1 MGPRRRPRGHA
12 APASANL
19 PDGKLDVFG
28 AELRLDAN
36 MYGYFYAGFSQI
48 NADDAVTVAPA
59 IEVLHAYGGGQF
71 NLGVTDNYL
80 DTRVVLRAIS
90 GRSRAAHFCSG
101 GNGAVNS
108 ILAQYEFSVANLLT
122 NLESPGTRFW
132 GEGRDFSIA
141 LYGMYN
147 KVESENKCD
156 LAADPTCNRATDMD
170 GVSKLKFGTD
180 LAFSALSW
188 FGVGTR
194 FDRVQ
199 PNSRIPEQSFSVLSP
214 RLIFRSKWVTHE
226 EIQLQYSRYMYNQR
240 TCEVFNIGGDR
251 HRQSPGWRDSCRRRL
266 RSRRRT
272 LRAAADF
279 SGASGRLRL
288 YVAERRSRRA
298 RPTAPTSTCSR
309 FKRACGGDRLS
320 RQSTKPEAQQ

>member
-1 MGPRRRPRGHA
+1 M
-12 APASANL
+12 
-19 PDGKLDVFG
+19 
-28 AELRLDAN
+28 
-36 MYGYFYAGFSQI
+36 
-48 NADDAVTVAPA
+48 APA
-59 IEVLHAYGGGQF
+59 IEVLHSYGGGQF

-80 DTRVVLRAIS
+80 DTRGCIQRNSALVPGRA
-90 GRSRAAHFCSG
+90 FCSG
-101 GNGAVNS
+101 GNGTVNS

-132 GEGRDFSIA
+132 GEGRDLSIA

-156 LAADPTCNRATDMD
+156 LAADPTCSSATEMD

-180 LAFSALSW
+180 VVFSALSW

-226 EIQLQYSRYMYNQR
+226 EIQEQYSRYMYNQR
-240 TCEVFNIGGDR
+240 TCDPGFDSAVTGTGNPEGGVTPADGAWELGEERCVQPPTSPALPDGFGSTSLNGDR
-251 HRQSPGWRDSCRRRL
+251 G
-266 RSRRRT
+266 
-272 LRAAADF
+272 
-279 SGASGRLRL
+279 
-288 YVAERRSRRA
+288 
-298 RPTAPTSTCSR
+298 APTYR
-309 FKRACGGDRLS
+309 PDVNVFKVQAS
-320 RQSTKPEAQQ
+320 MWW